1 MTKYEFS
8 DAELKKIFH
17 IHEISGPRA
26 AYAYHVLPEEI
37 MNSGMKINTIDV
49 EDFIIQFYSQYN
61 DRFGLT
67 F

>member
-8 DAELKKIFH
+8 DPELENIFR

-37 MNSGMKINTIDV
+37 MNEGMKLDTNDV

-61 DRFGLT
+61 NRIGPT